1 MKIDKL
7 LIANRGEI
15 AVRIAGAAS
24 ELDIETVSIYSED
37 DIASL
42 HTRKTDVTVGL
53 QGKGVS
59 AYLDGG
65 QIIGIAK
72 QHGCNAIHPGYGFLS
87 ENADFVRQCAAAEI
101 IFVGP
106 GAEAMDSF
114 GDKAKARSLARQ
126 CDVPVVEGTTGVTS
140 LEEVKDFFASLGED
154 AAVMIKA
161 LAGGGGRGMRAV
173 ENESELEEAFNR
185 CQSEALQAFGNGDV
199 FVERLIRRARHI
211 EVQVVADC
219 QGHTVHFGERECSI
233 QRRNQKIIEIA
244 PCPDLTPVLR
254 DKITSAATRLAK
266 HAGYENV
273 GTFEFLVDADQL
285 SSTTECVRDGA
296 YFAFIEA
303 NPRLQ
308 VEHTV
313 TEEVMDVDI
322 VQCQLRIAAG
332 ESLHD
337 LEIDQDLFIAPRG
350 YALQMRIN
358 MEVMT
363 ENGEARPTGGIISA
377 YEMPSGRGIRVDG
390 FGYAGYATSPSYDSL
405 LAKLIVHSPSG
416 DFNKLLSKAYR
427 ALSECRITGLETN
440 ISYLQALL
448 QREELANGK
457 IYTRFIDGQAQALF
471 NVAAKTHAAYF
482 FDGKNGAGAVD
493 PLAILATGSSG
504 SMGLSNSPEDAPAE
518 GLEMIVA
525 PLQGTIVE
533 ICVALDAEVAAGQ
546 QLAIMDSMKM
556 EHVISAPMG
565 GVIREIRV
573 GKDQAVYEGHGLI
586 VIEPADVAI
595 TESEIEETVDLD
607 LIRPDLA
614 EVLERHFFGMD
625 EARPEAVAKRRKTR
639 QRTARENIEDLC
651 DADSF
656 VEYGPLAIA
665 AQRRRRSVDDL
676 IRKTPADG
684 MVTGIGSVNGDL
696 FEQNN
701 GNDRQTQ
708 CVVMSYD
715 YMVLAGTQ
723 GKQNHRKKDRMF
735 ELAEKQKLPVIL
747 LTEGGGGRPGD
758 TDATGVA
765 GLDCLA
771 FAFFAKLSGLVPL
784 VGVNSGRCFAG
795 NAALLGC
802 CDVIIATK
810 NSSIGMGGP
819 AMIEGGGLGVFLP
832 DEVGPMS
839 VQVPNGVVDIAVED
853 EAEAMLMAKK
863 YLSYFQGSLENW
875 ECADQRLL
883 RTLIPENRLRVY
895 DIRTVIDGIADTDSV
910 LELRKEYGVGMN
922 TSLVRIEGRTV
933 GVIANNPKH
942 LGGAIDGPAADKASR
957 FMQLCDAFDIP
968 ILFLCDT
975 PGFMVGPEIEKTA
988 VVRRFGR
995 MFVTGASLSVPFF
1008 TVVLRKG
1015 YGLGAQAMAAG
1026 SFAIPLFT
1034 VTWPTG
1040 EFGGMG
1046 LEGAVKLGYRKELE
1060 AIEDLEERNKV
1071 YLEMVAASYERGKAT
1086 NMASHLEIDDAIDP
1100 VDTRRWIMSALKS
1113 APKPIPRDGKK
1124 RNHVDTW

>member
-1 MKIDKL
+1 MTIDKL

-15 AVRIAGAAS
+15 AIRIAGAAS
-24 ELDIETVSIYSED
+24 ELGIATVSIFSED
-37 DIASL
+37 DHASL
-42 HTRKTDVTVGL
+42 HTRKTDESIGL
-53 QGKGVS
+53 VGKGVA
-59 AYLDGG
+59 AYLDGA
-65 QIIGIAK
+65 QIIALA
-72 QHGCNAIHPGYGFLS
+72 QQNSCDAIHPGYGFLS
-87 ENADFVRQCAAAEI
+87 ENADFVRQCDTAGI

-106 GAEAMDSF
+106 TAEALDLF
-114 GDKAKARSLARQ
+114 GDKAKARSLAQQ

-140 LEEVKDFFASLGED
+140 LDEVKSFFNSLGNE

-173 ENESELEEAFNR
+173 ENADELEEAYAR
-185 CQSEALQAFGNGDV
+185 CQSEALQAFGMGDV

-211 EVQVVADC
+211 EVQIVADG
-219 QGHTVHFGERECSI
+219 QGAIIHFGERECSI
-233 QRRNQKIIEIA
+233 QRRNQKIIELA
-244 PCPDLTPVLR
+244 PCPDLTATLR
-254 DKITSAATRLAK
+254 DKITTAAIRLATAANYK
-266 HAGYENV
+266 NV
-273 GTFEFLVDADQL
+273 GTFEFLVDADQM
-285 SSTTECVRDGA
+285 SSDPDNA

-322 VQCQLRIAAG
+322 VQCQLRIAAN
-332 ESLHD
+332 ESLES
-337 LEIDQDLFIAPRG
+337 LELKQEMFINPRG
-350 YALQMRIN
+350 YALQARIN

-363 ENGEARPTGGIISA
+363 DAGEAKPSGGVISA

-405 LAKLIVHSPSG
+405 LAKLIVHSPSA
-416 DFNKLLSKAYR
+416 DFSKLLAKAYR

-448 QREELANGK
+448 QREELANGA
-457 IYTRFIDGQAQALF
+457 IYTRFIDSESKSLF
-471 NVAAKTHAAYF
+471 KMATSDHAAYF
-482 FDGKNGAGAVD
+482 FSTGAGSSSAD
-493 PLAILATGSSG
+493 PLAVLAHGQSASAG
-504 SMGLSNSPEDAPAE
+504 GASVEEEVAE
-518 GLEMIVA
+518 GMQVVPA

-533 ICVALDAEVAAGQ
+533 LSVSVDDQVSEGQ

-556 EHVISAPMG
+556 EHVIAAPISG
-565 GVIREIRV
+565 IIREIRV
-573 GKDQAVYEGHGLI
+573 SKDEAIYEGHALI
-586 VIEPADVAI
+586 VIESAEVADTQSQA
-595 TESEIEETVDLD
+595 EEKIDLEA
-607 LIRPDLA
+607 IRPDLE
-614 EVLERHFFGMD
+614 EVHLRHWYGMD
-625 EARPEAVAKRRKTR
+625 EARAEAIAKRRKTNS
-639 QRTARENIEDLC
+639 RTVRENIADLV
-651 DADSF
+651 DEGTF

-665 AQRRRRSVDDL
+665 AQRRRRSVEDL
-676 IRKTPADG
+676 MRKTPGDG
-684 MVTGIGSVNGDL
+684 MVTGIGSVNGEL
-696 FEQNN
+696 FSNN
-701 GNDRQTQ
+701 RESERQTQ

-723 GKQNHRKKDRMF
+723 GKLNHTKKDRMF
-735 ELAEKQKLPVIL
+735 EIAEKQKLPVIL

-765 GLDCLA
+765 GLDCMA
-771 FAFFAKLSGLVPL
+771 FAYFAKLSGLVPL

-819 AMIEGGGLGVFLP
+819 AMIEGGGLGVYTP

-839 VQVPNGVVDIAVED
+839 IQVPNGVVDIAVED
-853 EAEAMLMAKK
+853 EQEAMIVAKK
-863 YLSYFQGSLENW
+863 YLSYFQGPLKDW
-875 ECADQRLL
+875 ECADQRTL
-883 RTLIPENRLRVY
+883 RALIPENRLRVY
-895 DIRTVIDGIADTDSV
+895 DIRKVVKGIADTDSV
-910 LELRKEYGVGMN
+910 LELRAEYGIGMN
-922 TSLVRIEGRTV
+922 TSLVRIEGRSV

-942 LGGAIDGPAADKASR
+942 LGGAIDGPGADKASR

-995 MFVTGASLSVPFF
+995 MFVTAASMSVPFF
-1008 TVVLRKG
+1008 TVILRKG
-1015 YGLGAQAMAAG
+1015 YGLGAQAMAGG
-1026 SFAIPLFT
+1026 SFRSPMFT

-1046 LEGAVKLGYRKELE
+1046 LEGAVKLGFRKELE

-1100 VDTRRWIMSALKS
+1100 VDTRHWIMSAIKS
-1113 APKPIPRDGKK
+1113 APISAPREGKK
-1124 RNHVDTW
+1124 RNHIDTW

>member
-1 MKIDKL
+1 MMIKKL

-15 AVRIAGAAS
+15 AIRIAGAAS
-24 ELDIETVSIYSED
+24 ELGIETVSVYSED
-37 DIASL
+37 DSKSL
-42 HTRKTDVTVGL
+42 HTRKTDETIGL
-53 QGKGVS
+53 QGKGVA
-59 AYLDGG
+59 AYLDGA
-65 QIIGIAK
+65 QIIGIAQ
-72 QHGCNAIHPGYGFLS
+72 QHGCDAIHPGYGFLS
-87 ENADFVRQCAAAEI
+87 ENAEFVRQCDAAKV

-106 GAEAMDSF
+106 TAEAMDLF
-114 GDKAKARSLARQ
+114 GDKAKARTLAQQ
-126 CDVPVVEGTTGVTS
+126 CDVPVVEGTAGVTS
-140 LEEVKDFFASLGED
+140 LVEIQGFFASLGDD

-173 ENESELEEAFNR
+173 ESVDELEDAFNR

-211 EVQVVADC
+211 EVQIVADG
-219 QGHTVHFGERECSI
+219 QGDIVHFGERECSI

-244 PCPDLTPVLR
+244 PCPDLTPNLR
-254 DKITSAATRLAK
+254 EKISSAALRLAK
-266 HAGYENV
+266 KAGYTNV
-273 GTFEFLVDADQL
+273 GTFEFLVDADQM
-285 SSTTECVRDGA
+285 SSNDKADRDNA

-332 ESLHD
+332 ESLQD
-337 LEIDQDLFIAPRG
+337 LEIDQKLFMAPRG
-350 YALQMRIN
+350 FALQMRVN

-363 ENGEARPTGGIISA
+363 ASGEARPSGGVISA
-377 YEMPSGRGIRVDG
+377 YEMPSGRGVRVDG

-405 LAKLIVHSPSG
+405 LAKIIVHSPSA
-416 DFNKLLSKAYR
+416 DFGKLLSKAYR

-448 QREELANGK
+448 QRDELANGN
-457 IYTRFIDGQAQALF
+457 IYTRFIDGQAQSLF
-471 NVAAKTHAAYF
+471 DTAAKTHAAYYF
-482 FDGKNGAGAVD
+482 TGQNGSTIND
-493 PLAILATGSSG
+493 PLAILASG
-504 SMGLSNSPEDAPAE
+504 ATATNRQSDGESDVPEGME
-518 GLEMIVA
+518 VVVA

-533 ICVALDAEVAAGQ
+533 ISVVVDTEVAAGE

-556 EHVISAPMG
+556 EHVINAPIG
-565 GVIREIRV
+565 GIVRDIRV
-573 GKDQAVYEGHGLI
+573 EKDEAIYEGHALI
-586 VIEPADVAI
+586 IIEPADVATGELEAEAI
-595 TESEIEETVDLD
+595 VDLD
-607 LIRPDLA
+607 AVRPDLA
-614 EVLERHFFGMD
+614 EVLERHYFGMD

-639 QRTARENIEDLC
+639 QRTARENIDDLC
-651 DADSF
+651 DDDSF

-665 AQRRRRSVDDL
+665 AQRRRRSVEDL
-676 IRKTPADG
+676 IHKTPADG
-684 MVTGIGSVNGDL
+684 MVTGVGSVNGDL
-696 FEQNN
+696 FVGGDE
-701 GNDRQTQ
+701 RQTQ

-758 TDATGVA
+758 TDASGVA

-784 VGVNSGRCFAG
+784 VGINSGRCFAG

-819 AMIEGGGLGVFLP
+819 AMIEGGGLGVYLP

-839 VQVPNGVVDIAVED
+839 IQVPNGVVDIAVED
-853 EAEAMLMAKK
+853 EAEAMLVAKK
-863 YLSYFQGSLENW
+863 YLSYFQGPLTIW

-895 DIRTVIDGIADTDSV
+895 DIRTVIEGISDTDSV

-922 TSLVRIEGRTV
+922 TSLVRIEGRAV
-933 GVIANNPKH
+933 GVVANNPKH

-1026 SFAIPLFT
+1026 SFAATLFT

-1046 LEGAVKLGYRKELE
+1046 LEGAVKLGFRKELE
-1060 AIEDLEERNKV
+1060 AIDDLEERNKV

-1100 VDTRRWIMSALKS
+1100 LDTRRWIMTALKS
-1113 APKPIPRDGKK
+1113 APLPLPRDGKK